1 MSRDMQKLI
10 DEYREKFPESQS
22 KGPCITVK
30 DISDLIQISHRETYQ
45 LVDNSL
51 LAGIMI
57 GYKYALYEQRKKRK
71 KA

>member
-10 DEYREKFPESQS
+10 DEYREKFPESQT
-22 KGPCITVK
+22 KGPCITVH
-30 DISDLIQISHRETYQ
+30 DIAELIQISRRDSYQ

-51 LAGIMI
+51 LAGVMI
-57 GYKYALYEQRKKRK
+57 GYKYAMYEQRKKRK